1 MVNSYFNYLEAFK
14 SCWESCKPGSIDGKT
29 FLKSEK
35 LQCEQHLET
44 YQNRIKS
51 LNKEDEHFIANSE
64 FKAQAKNKARNLFE
78 ALLQVTPAESEIILS
93 EGFSRSTKEF
103 ARMAREFD
111 PEVSWEDIFQAGRNV
126 WIANSLQFLMNKP
139 IEVSPAIF
147 AYSMLYPYTDNYLDD
162 TTIPTFAKHEFSK
175 RFRDRL
181 EGKDICSCNSL
192 EDKIFALVA
201 KVESQFKRNE
211 FPGVF
216 QSLLAIHDAQTRS
229 IQLTSN
235 QVPDTETLLSI
246 CIDKGGT
253 SVLADG
259 YLINGSLSPDE
270 EYFMYGFG
278 VYLQFIDDL
287 QDVASDRK
295 DGVSTLFTKAAQMG
309 KLECYWQKSLEF
321 GKKLYG
327 QLDCFHHSDYKSF
340 GGLMDKSTRF
350 MMIESVGKNS
360 DFYRNE
366 FIRETE
372 KYCPIHFAFIK
383 KRRKGINRL
392 SVFNQ
397 LRSYIEEKEP
407 EYVKMVG

>member
-1 MVNSYFNYLEAFK
+1 MINSYANYLESFAC
-14 SCWESCKPGSIDGKT
+14 CWDNCNPAPLGGKI
-29 FLKSEK
+29 FPKNEK
-35 LQCEQHLET
+35 LRCEQYLET
-44 YQNRIKS
+44 YQNKAKT
-51 LNKEDEHFIANSE
+51 LTKGDERFVSNNE
-64 FKAQAKNKARNLFE
+64 FRKQAKNKAKNLFE
-78 ALLQVTPAESEIILS
+78 ALMQITQAESEIILS

-139 IEVSPAIF
+139 VEVSPAIF

-162 TTIPTFAKHEFSK
+162 NTIPAFAKHEFSK

-181 EGKDICSCNSL
+181 EGNDVCSCNPL

-201 KVESQFKRNE
+201 LVESQFRRNE
-211 FPGVF
+211 FPGVY

-229 IQLTSN
+229 IQLTSE
-235 QVPDTETLLSI
+235 QVPDTRTLLSI

-259 YLINGSLSPDE
+259 YLINGTLSPEE

-287 QDVASDRK
+287 QDVDSDSK
-295 DGVSTLFTKAAQMG
+295 EGVSTLFTQAAQMG
-309 KLECYWQKSLEF
+309 KLESHWQKCLEF

-327 QLDCFHHSDYKSF
+327 QLGCFNHSDFKTF
-340 GGLMDKSTRF
+340 EGLMDKSTRF
-350 MMIESVGKNS
+350 MLIESVGKNS
-360 DFYRNE
+360 AYYRDE
-366 FIRETE
+366 FIRNTE
-372 KYCPIHFAFIK
+372 QYSPIHFEYIK
-383 KRRKGINRL
+383 KRRKGVNRL